1 MEFETKITETF
12 LSKKKHDYG
21 IIVTTIFL
29 ISSLALSQLYWNP
42 GLGFSQ
48 YLLASPVRVHDNSEY
63 WRLFTSAMI
72 HADLAHYLSNSLFL
86 GLMGYFVTSYFG
98 WLTFPIVGILMG
110 GVVNFI
116 IVASTIGDVGILGA
130 SGIVYWL
137 WGFWLTMYFFIER
150 KVSVPRRI
158 MKIVA
163 VSLMVLVPT
172 TYEPQTSYF
181 AHFLGLILGIAIG
194 IVHFAFNKNYFRSFE
209 KHEIILPE
217 LDEDWP
223 NDEDDNPSLYYQ

>member
-1 MEFETKITETF
+1 MEFQTKITETF

-21 IIVTTIFL
+21 IAVTTLFL
-29 ISSLALSQLYWNP
+29 ISSLVLSQLYWNP
-42 GLGFSQ
+42 GLGLSQ

-72 HADLAHYLSNSLFL
+72 HADLSHYLSNSLFI
-86 GLMGYFVTSYFG
+86 GLMGYFVSSYFG
-98 WLTFPIVGILMG
+98 LITFPLVAIVMG
-110 GVVNFI
+110 GIVNFI
-116 IVASTIGDVGILGA
+116 IVASAVDDTGILGA

-150 KVSVPRRI
+150 KVTIPRRV

-181 AHFLGLILGIAIG
+181 AHFLGLILGVMIG
-194 IVHFAFNKNYFRSFE
+194 IVHFYFNKKHFRNFE
-209 KHEIILPE
+209 RHEIILPE
-217 LDEDWP
+217 SDDDWDI
-223 NDEDDNPSLYYQ
+223 DEDDNHPLYYQ